1 MDALMHVP
9 PVSRGTLPQFGYGR
23 VADNSPTDRDFAVVS
38 AMAIYRQL
46 TQPLMQNSVV
56 MKLETSP
63 GATIAELEKMA
74 TDCEEK
80 AKKEVEPEATKL
92 REEALIYREWITA
105 LRSGKWHE

>member
-1 MDALMHVP
+1 L
-9 PVSRGTLPQFGYGR
+9 TLNDY
-23 VADNSPTDRDFAVVS
+23 V
-38 AMAIYRQL
+38 
-46 TQPLMQNSVV
+46 
-56 MKLETSP
+56 
-63 GATIAELEKMA
+63 AELEKMA

>member
-1 MDALMHVP
+1 VVDGQTGRNPKV
-9 PVSRGTLPQFGYGR
+9 R
-23 VADNSPTDRDFAVVS
+23 VAHNSPTDRDFAVVS

-56 MKLETSP
+56 MKLVP
-63 GATIAELEKMA
+63 AGATIAELEKMA

-105 LRSGKWHE
+105 LRSGKLHE